1 VDELMRSY
9 RDRNGRRQQGMS
21 LIEVLVAMAVIG
33 FGLMAMLAMQLHA
46 MRGGQAGRHVTDAAQ
61 VAQDRM
67 EIFQRLDWDD
77 AALADTGGWVLGGD
91 VETRT
96 VQGGAAGNVPM
107 NYNVDW
113 RITDDPA
120 NPKLRLVD
128 VRVTWYELDDPPP
141 PAAPRRRYAI
151 SSIRFD
157 DNS

>member
-1 VDELMRSY
+1 MQTT
-9 RDRNGRRQQGMS
+9 RDRRRRGQQGLS
-21 LIEVLVAMAVIG
+21 LIEVLVAMSVLG
-33 FGLMAMLAMQLHA
+33 VGLLAMLAMQLHA

-67 EIFQRLDWDD
+67 EIFQRIDWDD

-91 VETRT
+91 VQTRA

-113 RITDDPA
+113 RITDDPV

-128 VRVTWYELDDPPP
+128 VRVTWYELDDPPL
-141 PAAPRRRYAI
+141 PAPPRRRYAI

>member
-1 VDELMRSY
+1 MRTA
-9 RDRNGRRQQGMS
+9 RDRRKRSQEGMS
-21 LIEVLVAMAVIG
+21 LIEVLVAMSVVG
-33 FGLMAMLAMQLHA
+33 VGLLAMMAMQLHA
-46 MRGGQAGRHVTDAAQ
+46 LRGGQAGRHVTDAAQ

-67 EIFQRLDWDD
+67 EIFHRLDWDD
-77 AALADTGGWVLGGD
+77 AAVADTGGWVLGGD
-91 VETRT
+91 VQTRA
-96 VQGGAAGNVPM
+96 VQGGGASNVPI

-120 NPKLRLVD
+120 NPSLRLVD